1 MHPDYA
7 INFRSMEA
15 RRKQHSNSVGT
26 KCFHILQSDKSNSE
40 KGPSRSVKVEKL
52 IIVTPTWQAQP
63 WYPLLLEMS
72 M

>member
-1 MHPDYA
+1 MPSTSVAWKPDA
-7 INFRSMEA
+7 
-15 RRKQHSNSVGT
+15 NSIVT
-26 KCFHILQSDKSNSE
+26 VLEQNVSIYFPPFQSDKSNSE